1 MLKNE
6 EEEEEKKQRTTVKLL
21 KSVWWSTIEGY
32 SWIKKP
38 SHNTS

>member
-1 MLKNE
+1 MNE
-6 EEEEEKKQRTTVKLL
+6 EEKEKKQRKTFKML
-21 KSVWWSTIEGY
+21 KSLWWSTIEGN